1 MVSCKVITSDSVV
14 WNKIEVIAKLTEAAI
29 TNEQITLDLIGE
41 GPDFHELDIFH
52 FILGL
57 RKQYNYDLKNITVI
71 TRNTVEQTSTS
82 IKKVISFPYTFVQST
97 QHSLQGKSTQKNL
110 THTFGIFIGR
120 SNLHR
125 LDLSAYLYNKYRDKT
140 MQTFHYDKNSDY
152 HKSNLGLDNL
162 ISTGVSAAEVGTFVD
177 SCPIK
182 LDHVTYPILLDQHC
196 EIWPHYQSFFVE
208 IVCETFYSG
217 HTFFPTEKTW
227 RSIALGTPFIVQ
239 GPQYFLRKLHDMG
252 FKTFEHWWDEGYS
265 VDPPDYQCL
274 GIKNVIDYL
283 GTRNNNELAQMYQE
297 MQPILEHNKNLFFS
311 LTEDNI

>member
-1 MVSCKVITSDSVV
+1 MV
-14 WNKIEVIAKLTEAAI
+14 WNKTEVIAKLTEAAI
-29 TNEQITLDLIGE
+29 INEQITLDLIGE
-41 GPDFHELDIFH
+41 GPDFHELDIFN
-52 FILGL
+52 FVLGL
-57 RKQYNYDLKNITVI
+57 RKEYNYDLKNITVL
-71 TRNTVEQTSTS
+71 TRNTAEQTSTS
-82 IKKVISFPYTFVQST
+82 IKKVIRFPYTFVQST
-97 QHSLQGKSTQKNL
+97 QNSLHGKSTQKNL

-125 LDLSAYLYNKYRDKT
+125 LNLSAYLFNKHRDKT
-140 MQTFHYDKNSDY
+140 IQTFHYDKNSDY
-152 HKSNLGLDNL
+152 HKANLGLDNL
-162 ISTGVSAAEVGTFVD
+162 ISTGVSAAEVGTFID

-196 EIWPHYQSFFVE
+196 EIWPHYKSFFVE
-208 IVCETFYSG
+208 IICETFYSG

-239 GPQYFLRKLHDMG
+239 GPQYFLRNLHNMG

-283 GTRNNNELAQMYQE
+283 STRSNHELAQMYQE
-297 MQPILEHNKNLFFS
+297 MQRTLEHNKNLFFS